1 MGKKA
6 TFGPTGPWFRM
17 PRELTLSSAL
27 NPYQY
32 RVLSILVERDDMHQ
46 STKEKDRFWCYNDWL
61 VSHSGMGRTKV
72 KQTLNELEAMGFI
85 TITRGKTKRQA
96 NIFRINWAFINSY
109 QRPQTMYDE
118 IEEEEPS
125 EEPQQSGSPRGPE
138 QSKTYS
144 SAMEWYQSV
153 GEAVLVEK
161 YYPDFVSKRRSKDME
176 AVDVAYD
183 DMVSWIQTEL
193 PGCDIDEVLKQIVIP
208 SFEKYKQQ
216 IGYVEQI

>member
-1 MGKKA
+1 MKKGKKA

-72 KQTLNELEAMGFI
+72 KQTLKELDAMGFI

-96 NIFRINWAFINSY
+96 NIFRINWDFINAY
-109 QRPQTMYDE
+109 QGPKTMYDD

-125 EEPQQSGSPRGPE
+125 EEPQQSGSPGVPE
-138 QSKTYS
+138 PSKTYS
-144 SAMEWYQSV
+144 SAMEWYQSA
-153 GEAVLVEK
+153 GEAVLVER
-161 YYPDFVSKRRSKDME
+161 YYPDFVSKMRSKDRDALDM
-176 AVDVAYD
+176 AFD

-193 PGCDIDEVLKQIVIP
+193 PGYNVDEVLEQYVRP
-208 SFEKYKQQ
+208 GYEKYKEAM
-216 IGYVEQI
+216 GRS